1 MLTVHLHPHDL
12 ADPSLWHTTP
22 AGWATGASQLTPYQH
37 PCLEHGLTIAN
48 DRALLVARERAR
60 GIDTWCSP
68 SPGTEHVDSDEY
80 QRRREKAHT
89 WPLGYLLVEF
99 TPGQVQLTAS
109 PWGVAPV
116 HLTTAGGTLRGSW
129 DLLDLV
135 PHVNPRRFDPLSVVR
150 FLTYANY
157 YSTSTLLAEVIT
169 LTERATATYTGTDV
183 HIAYPEPGLHAL
195 PRELAEGADPVAVF
209 ETVLQ
214 GVTDRWEFYPEQTV
228 TDVSGGMDSTNVGL
242 TLAQL
247 YPGRIDTGAMLLP
260 GSLGE
265 QQRRRR
271 AAFLTAGFGADHT
284 VAMTGHLPFAPHGR
298 RRAGFPFDPGE
309 GPYAEARDVLLAD
322 YAAQGKRV
330 LFTGL
335 GGDEAM
341 KLRSAERARLG
352 ITARSPLR
360 QREGVPAFLG
370 PRGRNLLSY
379 RFEGAAP
386 LGPTLWSIL
395 DSFSALYPQHMRHG
409 IWPINPFAA
418 PEVVRLAESLP
429 AEWRSGKHLL
439 RSRLARAGFSSD
451 VSHPEKHETFQEV
464 LDLAMRDHGSSLLQ
478 QLLDEGSLLVEDGY
492 LDAGEL
498 YRSAKEFEATGN
510 RTFDVYRPLILEVGL
525 RSLQGRTWV

>member
-12 ADPSLWHTTP
+12 TDPGLWHATP
-22 AGWATGASQLTPYQH
+22 TGWATGASQLTPYQH
-37 PCLEHGLTIAN
+37 PCLEHGLTLTN

-60 GIDTWCSP
+60 STVTWCSP
-68 SPGTEHVDSDEY
+68 SPVTEHVGPDEY
-80 QRRREKAHT
+80 QRRADEART
-89 WPLGYLLVEF
+89 WSLGYLLVEF
-99 TPGQVQLTAS
+99 TPDQVQLTAS
-109 PWGVAPV
+109 PWGTAPL
-116 HLTTAGGTLRGSW
+116 HLATADGTLRGSC

-135 PHVNPRRFDPLSVVR
+135 PHVDPRRFAPLSVVR

-157 YSTSTLLAEVIT
+157 YSTSTLLAEVVT
-169 LTERATATYTGTDV
+169 LTERATATYTGADV

-195 PRELAEGADPVAVF
+195 PRELRSGADPVAVF
-209 ETVLQ
+209 DQVLGQ
-214 GVTDRWEFYPEQTV
+214 VVDRWEFDPDHTV
-228 TDVSGGMDSTNVGL
+228 ADVSGGMDSTNVAL
-242 TLAQL
+242 TLSQL
-247 YPGRIDTGAMLLP
+247 YPGRIDTGSMLLP
-260 GSLGE
+260 SALGE

-271 AAFLTAGFGADHT
+271 AEFLTSGFDTDHT
-284 VAMTGHLPFAPHGR
+284 VAMTDHLPFAPHER
-298 RRAGFPFDPGE
+298 RRAGLPFDPGE
-309 GPYAEARDVLLAD
+309 GPYAEARDVLLGD
-322 YAAQGKRV
+322 YAKQGKQA

-341 KLRSAERARLG
+341 KLRSAERERLG
-352 ITARSPLR
+352 ITSHSPLR
-360 QREGVPAFLG
+360 QRQGVPAFLG
-370 PRGRNLLSY
+370 PRGRNLLPH

-395 DSFSALYPQHMRHG
+395 DSFSAFYPQHMRHG

-451 VSHPEKHETFQEV
+451 VSHPEKHETFQDV
-464 LDLAMRDHGSSLLQ
+464 LDLAMRRHGSSLLQ
-478 QLLDEGSLLVEDGY
+478 QLLDEGSLLAEDGY

-510 RTFDVYRPLILEVGL
+510 RTFDLYRPLILEVGL